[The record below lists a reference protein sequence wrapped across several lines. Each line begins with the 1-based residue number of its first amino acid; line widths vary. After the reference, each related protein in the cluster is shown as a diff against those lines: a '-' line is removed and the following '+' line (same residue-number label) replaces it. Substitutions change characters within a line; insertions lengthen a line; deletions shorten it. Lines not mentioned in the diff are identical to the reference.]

1 MWRNLV
7 KLRWYSC
14 AINLLIIK
22 TTSELTYKSFLF
34 SNSFSSR
41 DDDFNPTSQRLS
53 AHEIGQKI
61 LARRRIDNQKVATFY
76 RESDSEQPELRIL
89 IDSRRYSNLDSL
101 IEELTRILNL
111 KDYEKQVHSWNG
123 RRLGDIED
131 FEDGGLYFFTFSPND
146 KRFPQALS
154 VVTDSEKVWTT
165 ISFFFFNAKAPL
177 EP

>member
-1 MWRNLV
+1 MPRSLSISYRSKNLSKKIEAYRSKNRSV
-7 KLRWYSC
+7 NYPS
-14 AINLLIIK
+14 NL
-22 TTSELTYKSFLF
+22 SFF

-41 DDDFNPTSQRLS
+41 DEDFNQSSQRLS

-101 IEELTRILNL
+101 IEELSRILNL
-111 KDYEKQVHSWNG
+111 KDYEKQIHNWNG

-131 FEDGGLYFFTFSPND
+131 FQDGGLYFFTFSPND

-154 VVTDSEKVWTT
+154 VVTDSEKV
-165 ISFFFFNAKAPL
+165 
-177 EP
+177 